1 MINALLYL
9 PHCCSY
15 DTLIVALLSKCTTV
29 LSRTTILINS
39 IDTYL
44 DDGDDDVDTMMRM
57 MIMIIII
64 LDTWNSVGSMH

>member
-1 MINALLYL
+1 MINALLFL
-9 PHCCSY
+9 PHYCSF

-57 MIMIIII
+57 MIMTIII